1 MAGLAIWFI
10 VCIVGGGICAIAGTI
25 ASWVKGN
32 GEVRPQAPTQQ
43 VEVHVHQYEQFQNP
57 TIAEQFD
64 GRLTNI
70 LKNPLEGIL

>member
-10 VCIVGGGICAIAGTI
+10 VCVVGGGICAIAGTI

-43 VEVHVHQYEQFQNP
+43 VEVHVHQYEQPQNP